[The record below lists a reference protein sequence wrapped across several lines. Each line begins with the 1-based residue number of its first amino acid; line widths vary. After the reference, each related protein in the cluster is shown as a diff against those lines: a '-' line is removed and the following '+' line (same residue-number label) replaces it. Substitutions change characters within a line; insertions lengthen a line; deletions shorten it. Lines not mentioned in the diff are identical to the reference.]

1 MLCLQFLVSPIR
13 GSVERWESE
22 HLEGVECIQR
32 NANILLR
39 VTDTCALA
47 VCVCVCGR
55 LILNISL

>member
-47 VCVCVCGR
+47 VCVCVWKVDT
-55 LILNISL
+55 